1 MEDGIERNFL
11 SLFNKVPTEEK
22 YLYVCSP
29 TESICNL
36 IITFERRKAIRIMQE
51 KKCKVEIFKK
61 NQQNLYVQSDE
72 CL

>member
-1 MEDGIERNFL
+1 MEDGIEYNFL
-11 SLFNKVPTEEK
+11 SNKDKRSTEEK

-29 TESICNL
+29 TETIGNL

-61 NQQNLYVQSDE
+61 NQENLYVPSDDF
-72 CL
+72 L

>member
-11 SLFNKVPTEEK
+11 SLFDKRSNEEK
-22 YLYVCSP
+22 YLYVCIP
-29 TESICNL
+29 TESICDL